1 MITIS
6 QALGRAA
13 DLPASCDNPQ
23 LDVSLLLCAVLNKP
37 ASFLRTWPER
47 KLTAEQQQGF
57 EALLARRVAGEPIA
71 YILREQAFWTLTLE
85 VSESTLIPRADTEV
99 LVEAALTLPLPE
111 HTRMVDLG
119 TGTGAIALALASEK
133 PSWDVWGCDR
143 IDEAVALARR
153 NAAKN
158 QLTQVSFV
166 AGSWFEPLT
175 GVFDLIVSNPPYID
189 PDDQHLQ
196 QGDVRFEPRSAL
208 VAEDAGLADIRQI
221 ATQARAY
228 LTAAGWLVFEHGYD
242 QGAAVRDLLV
252 QLGYQQVE
260 TRRDYAGQERITL
273 GQKSV

>member
-1 MITIS
+1 
-6 QALGRAA
+6 
-13 DLPASCDNPQ
+13 
-23 LDVSLLLCAVLNKP
+23 
-37 ASFLRTWPER
+37 
-47 KLTAEQQQGF
+47 
-57 EALLARRVAGEPIA
+57 
-71 YILREQAFWTLTLE
+71 
-85 VSESTLIPRADTEV
+85 
-99 LVEAALTLPLPE
+99 
-111 HTRMVDLG
+111 MVDLG

-133 PSWDVWGCDR
+133 PSWEVWGCDR

-158 QLTQVSFV
+158 HLMQVSFV

-175 GVFDLIVSNPPYID
+175 GMFDLIVSNPPYID

-221 ATQARAY
+221 ATQARAF